1 MQAWILLGILIVAE
15 FFVFAKIPAALIRG
29 SVPLN
34 PLGWFGYSELME
46 VSVERRTSPG
56 AYWLVVSVLTV
67 LALIFGLFIYA
78 VAYQPV
84 S

>member
-1 MQAWILLGILIVAE
+1 MQAWILLSILIVAE
-15 FFVFAKIPAALIRG
+15 LFVFAKIPAALLRG

-56 AYWLVVSVLTV
+56 AYWLVVLI
-67 LALIFGLFIYA
+67 LAALAVILGAFIYG
-78 VAYQPV
+78 VVFRSV